1 MRSSARGNL
10 DSSVREKLG
19 ESRTKRPREVPG
31 GDHLYGHVGA
41 QAVADDAVAAE
52 VGGELAR
59 EPGVVLHAEVVRGLG
74 PAVPG

>member
-1 MRSSARGNL
+1 
-10 DSSVREKLG
+10 
-19 ESRTKRPREVPG
+19 
-31 GDHLYGHVGA
+31 
-41 QAVADDAVAAE
+41 VADDAVAAE